1 MFETIIASAFT
12 AIAGA
17 IASIWSY
24 WTGRK
29 KTASEN
35 AIKRS
40 EALDKMNEIIDKQ
53 AGKLEQL
60 YEVVTGLRSENAKLI
75 LQNDTLKNS
84 VEQLNKEVEALRKE
98 LSIYKKLPKEP
109 AAPKEPTDAKKP
121 TARKRAAAPRK
132 TTPNT

>member
-1 MFETIIASAFT
+1 MFETIIVSAFT

-98 LSIYKKLPKEP
+98 LSLQE
-109 AAPKEPTDAKKP
+109 ATQG
-121 TARKRAAAPRK
+121 ARSTQGTERREQADRPQESNRTQKDNP
-132 TTPNT
+132 

>member
-1 MFETIIASAFT
+1 MFETIIVSTFT

-17 IASIWSY
+17 IASVWSY

-35 AIKRS
+35 AIRRA
-40 EALDKMNEIIDKQ
+40 EALDKTNEIIDKQ

-60 YEVVTGLRSENAKLI
+60 YELVIGLRNENAKLI
-75 LQNDTLKNS
+75 SQNNTLKNS

-98 LSIYKKLPKEP
+98 LALYKKLPKEP
-109 AAPKEPTDAKKP
+109 TAPKRATAPKKQ
-121 TARKRAAAPRK
+121 
-132 TTPNT
+132 TPNS